1 MLYIEKEAMKMQNEI
16 VWNEVDMPSGMEE
29 EGVAVPSLSLG
40 MDASAYEAHRNR
52 LVELLDRA
60 LSIDIIQDKTYDSL
74 KAIKRRVCEN
84 QFRIVLVASFE
95 SGKSTTFNML
105 CDGQEISPRGLM
117 IPTSA
122 TVVSAQNTLD
132 DARAGRVR
140 VVWRSDGELTSIFAK
155 HLLRRFKEADPVRF
169 GRVNQSEQL
178 CEMLSYP
185 DDIPLL
191 KDVVGKCM
199 SEIRNA
205 VVPDE
210 ERNAILMAHLVSAHY
225 SSEWILAQKARGD
238 FTVEDVP
245 QMIRF
250 PDNFSRD
257 WVGSPA
263 CAFSAE
269 ESTFVFVKQVH
280 CYIKSEN
287 LQRTGSVVIDCP
299 GLFASAYD
307 TNIALDMIENADAVW
322 YILNGR
328 GLGEDELKTIRQ
340 LVSARPDGV
349 FFSVNLAQNTEH
361 AVKAQVLDSYAAK
374 IKECSGKV
382 LRPEAFHIYHALL
395 GLTVLQTERL
405 KAGRLDAHSMDEL
418 CRISRYFRNG
428 TETPFDALNETAAG
442 ALTGAYGLP
451 SREAAHVDLF
461 SDDGASLALCRA
473 KSGMDEI
480 VSAVENLVVSKKAK
494 RVLVDNGAQKMLRLI
509 ETLEN
514 KLESAEMIADAEEST
529 VQVQFEQ
536 AEESLNA
543 FAEFCDQR
551 LEELRTEK
559 IDFALAEDYWD
570 NVIAS
575 SLKEVAEKAARQIA
589 KGLNNEDG
597 AGTNEQIINDTFAE
611 VVNPKAV
618 QWVDGIRNGTN
629 RLFEEL
635 IGRKVRQICN
645 DTSKQWKTI
654 IQGESMLSGLTPP
667 IPVGGRDVMCAELI
681 ESVVAR
687 APGVSTN
694 VVAGTTIGVAVGAML
709 GSFVFPVVGTCLG
722 AAIGGVVGAIGGGG
736 VGEENREQKIYEGV
750 KRSLQSSIL
759 LQARKEEV
767 VTKQAKRIESLRMG
781 IVCEFQNAFNQ
792 PMEELKNRYAEARNL
807 LREHDVRR
815 HAIAAEHHRI
825 RLEQLE
831 PLRKAVCEFM
841 QDVSASFVQDGR
853 IVDDDFM
860 RNI

>member
-1 MLYIEKEAMKMQNEI
+1 MKDET
-16 VWNEVDMPSGMEE
+16 VWRGVDMPGGME
-29 EGVAVPSLSLG
+29 GDDGAVSHSSLG
-40 MDASAYEAHRNR
+40 MDARTYETHRNR
-52 LVELLDRA
+52 LVELLEKA
-60 LSIDIIQDKTYDSL
+60 LSLDIVQDKTYDSL
-74 KAIKRRVCEN
+74 MAIKRRVCEN

-132 DARAGRVR
+132 DAMTGRVS

-155 HLLRRFKEADPVRF
+155 QLLRRFKEADPVRF

-178 CEMLSYP
+178 CDMLSYP

-199 SEIRNA
+199 SEIRN
-205 VVPDE
+205 VLVSDE

-257 WVGSPA
+257 WVGSPT

-287 LQRTGSVVIDCP
+287 LLRTGSVVIDCP

-322 YILNGR
+322 YVLNGR
-328 GLGEDELKTIRQ
+328 GIGEDELKTIRQ
-340 LVSARPDGV
+340 LVAAKPDGV
-349 FFSVNLAQNTEH
+349 FFSVNLAQNTEY
-361 AVKAQVLDSYAAK
+361 AVKAQILDSYAAK
-374 IKECSGKV
+374 IRECSGKV
-382 LRPEAFHIYHALL
+382 LRPEEFHIYHALL
-395 GLTVLQTERL
+395 GLTVLQAEKF
-405 KAGRLDAHSMDEL
+405 KAGRLDAHSIKEL
-418 CRISRYFRNG
+418 CRVSRYFRNG
-428 TETPFDALNETAAG
+428 TETPCDALNETASG
-442 ALTGAYGLP
+442 VLTGAYGF
-451 SREAAHVDLF
+451 SNREAAHVDIF
-461 SDDGASLALCRA
+461 SEDGSSLAMYRA

-480 VSAVENLVVSKKAK
+480 VSAVENLVVSKKSK
-494 RVLVDNGAQKMLRLI
+494 SVLVDNGAQKMLRLI
-509 ETLEN
+509 EALEN
-514 KLESAEMIADAEEST
+514 KLKSVEVIAEAEEST

-536 AEESLNA
+536 AAERLNA

-570 NVIAS
+570 KVIAS
-575 SLKEVAEKAARQIA
+575 SMEEVAEKAARQIA
-589 KGLNNEDG
+589 KERNNENG
-597 AGTNEQIINDTFAE
+597 VGRNEQIINDAFAE

-635 IGRKVRQICN
+635 IGRKVRQISN
-645 DTSKQWKTI
+645 DTSRQWEMI
-654 IQGESMLSGLTPP
+654 IQGESMISGLPPP
-667 IPVGGRDVMCAELI
+667 IPVGGMDVMCSELI

-694 VVAGTTIGVAVGAML
+694 VVAGTTIGVAVGAMI
-709 GSFVFPVVGTCLG
+709 GSFVFPFVGTCLG

-736 VGEENREQKIYEGV
+736 VGEDNREQKIYEGV
-750 KRSLQSSIL
+750 KRSLKSSIL

-792 PMEELKNRYAEARNL
+792 PMEELKKRYADARNL

-831 PLRKAVCEFM
+831 PLRKDVCEFM
-841 QDVSASFVQDGR
+841 QEVSASLLRDGR

-860 RNI
+860 RSI